1 MKGGAINLRV
11 IVFSWEYPPVSV
23 GGLASHVYDLT
34 RAMAQQGDEI
44 HLITRGDAGTPEYE
58 NVHGVHVYR
67 VNPFRVSSTDFV
79 TWVMQLNLAMLE
91 RAITLMQDLP
101 EVDLVHAHDWLV
113 TYVAKVLKHSYKLP
127 LIATIHAT
135 EWGRHNGLHNDMQRH
150 ISDIEWWLTYESW
163 RVICCSYYMQGQL
176 KHIFQLPEDKMRVIP
191 NGVDPEK
198 LRPDPQSKVSR
209 EQYAAPQEKIV
220 YYMGR
225 LVPEKGVQVLIEAIP
240 KVLHYHPATKFII
253 AGTGPFENEL
263 KQRAAQLGIANRIYF
278 VGYVNDQTR
287 NSLYHFADVAVFPSL
302 YEPFGIVA
310 LEAMAA
316 KTPVV
321 VSDNGGLGEIVEHGV
336 NGMKAYTGNANS
348 LADNILHFLMDPV
361 SAKKIRER
369 AYQDVVNKYDWS
381 GIAKQTRQVY
391 KEVVEAHRLAP
402 WGQQSKGKLM
412 GKVVRA
418 NGEITKH

>member
-1 MKGGAINLRV
+1 MNLRV